1 MFSVLRFRTPTRAL
15 RERCLV
21 TATLLTTFTL
31 LSAPVS
37 AQNNATSNAETR
49 QPLSLGAVYLLVD
62 ARGPRLLAAQALARA
77 AAARVAGTT
86 RPPDPQL
93 QLGFMNRSLPGLGPD
108 PVLGMTQLQLM
119 QMVPSPGKLSAAGAA
134 ATARTAAANARARD
148 VAWSSRVAAA
158 MAFYDRYESAARVSV
173 ARDTRRL
180 LEDAADIAGAM
191 YRVGEGRQA
200 DVLRARVELAR
211 MDEDIVRMEAMQ
223 AGALARLAAAADTAD
238 SVLAGTPLLPRF
250 PDTIPSLDTLVRMA
264 YGSRAMLVAGAE
276 DIRAAQA
283 SSTLARRELWPDL
296 QVGVQYG
303 QRRMDGETDRMG
315 SLMLGASLPVFA
327 RSRQLRMR
335 DETAAMQQMAEAE
348 LTAMRADTRARLGEV
363 LADLASARRLRALYR
378 STVLPQAEAT
388 TTSSLASYR
397 TGTVDFMTVIE
408 NRMSVNRYRQ
418 ELAALDAAEGR
429 AWAELEMLVGRVLV
443 TTTGATR

>member
-1 MFSVLRFRTPTRAL
+1 MFARFRIGTRWRVPGSRTIVSVPHLTIAL
-15 RERCLV
+15 
-21 TATLLTTFTL
+21 F
-31 LSAPVS
+31 LSARME
-37 AQNNATSNAETR
+37 AQSPAELT
-49 QPLSLGAVYLLVD
+49 LSRVYELVD
-62 ARGPRLLAAQALARA
+62 ARSPRILAAQALARA
-77 AAARVAGTT
+77 ATARAAGVT

-93 QLGFMNRSLPGLGPD
+93 QLGFMNRRLPGLGPD

-119 QMVPSPGKLSAAGAA
+119 QMVPAPGKLSAAGAA
-134 ATARTAAANARARD
+134 ATARTAAANARTRD

-158 MAFYDRYESAARVSV
+158 MAFYDRYESAARVAV

-223 AGALARLAAAADTAD
+223 FGALARLAAAADTAD
-238 SVLAGTPLLPRF
+238 SVVAGSPLLPRF
-250 PDTIPSLDTLVRMA
+250 LDTLPSLDTLVRMA

-303 QRRMDGETDRMG
+303 QRRMDGEMDRMG

-348 LTAMRADTRARLGEV
+348 LTAMRADTRARLFEV

-378 STVLPQAEAT
+378 TTVLPQAEAT
-388 TTSSLASYR
+388 TASSLASYR